1 MTKTYALKRL
11 LEHGPMDVA
20 AITDCT
26 RWNPMQ
32 VKGAIEGCLHQGLI
46 RRCRPSGN
54 ASPCAKYEY
63 ESVVNQG
70 A

>member
-32 VKGAIEGCLHQGLI
+32 VKGALSLI
-46 RRCRPSGN
+46 HI
-54 ASPCAKYEY
+54 
-63 ESVVNQG
+63 
-70 A
+70 